1 VNFRIERLLLFAGL
15 PRWEKRDDRHYKPFW
30 MTNHKVSSP
39 PARAS
44 PSLIGASRNVK
55 KSAAL
60 PFRPTAD
67 IKASLAE
74 PSPVAGTCPP
84 TELVMAA
91 EPKST
96 EPKRQEP
103 DIPPQKPDIQP
114 EPRPEEIPQDKNFP
128 EKQSPP
134 MRL

>member
-1 VNFRIERLLLFAGL
+1 
-15 PRWEKRDDRHYKPFW
+15 
-30 MTNHKVSSP
+30 
-39 PARAS
+39 
-44 PSLIGASRNVK
+44 VK

-60 PFRPTAD
+60 PLRPTAD

-74 PSPVAGTCPP
+74 PSPVAGTYPAK
-84 TELVMAA
+84 ELVMAA
-91 EPKST
+91 

-134 MRL
+134 MQL